1 MRFLLDTHVLLWVLL
16 TPARLS
22 QQVQALIKNGSN
34 EVMFSAASIWEIAIK
49 ARPGRDDFTACPEA
63 VARNARDVG
72 FVELSVGADAAAR
85 VADLPLHH
93 NDPFDRLLIAQA
105 MAGPMR
111 LLTAD
116 AVLAQYSELVTLV
129 G

>member
-1 MRFLLDTHVLLWVLL
+1 MRFLLDTHILLWVLL

-22 QQVQALIKNGSN
+22 QQAQALIKSGSN

-49 ARPGRDDFTACPEA
+49 VRLGRGDFTARPEA

-72 FVELSVGADAAAR
+72 FAELPVCASAAAC

-93 NDPFDRLLIAQA
+93 NDPFDRLLVAQA
-105 MAGPMR
+105 IAGPMR

-116 AVLAQYSELVTLV
+116 AVLTQYSELITLV

>member
-1 MRFLLDTHVLLWVLL
+1 MRLLLDTNILLWALL
-16 TPARLS
+16 RPARLDAATLAMIEDE
-22 QQVQALIKNGSN
+22 QNAVL
-34 EVMFSAASIWEIAIK
+34 FSIASIWEIAIK
-49 ARPGRDDFTACPEA
+49 SRLGRDDF
-63 VARNARDVG
+63 NARPEDVYRFAIG
-72 FVELSVGADAAAR
+72 AAFEELPVLANAAIR

-93 NDPFDRLLIAQA
+93 RDPFDRLLVAQA

-129 G
+129 D

>member
-1 MRFLLDTHVLLWVLL
+1 MRFLLDTHILLWVLL

-22 QQVQALIKNGSN
+22 QQTQALIRSGGN

-49 ARPGRDDFTACPEA
+49 ARLGRADFTARPEA

-72 FVELSVGADAAAR
+72 FVELPVSASAAAR

-93 NDPFDRLLIAQA
+93 SDPFDRLLVAQA
-105 MAGPMR
+105 TAEPAR

-116 AVLAQYSELVTLV
+116 AVLVQYSELVTLV